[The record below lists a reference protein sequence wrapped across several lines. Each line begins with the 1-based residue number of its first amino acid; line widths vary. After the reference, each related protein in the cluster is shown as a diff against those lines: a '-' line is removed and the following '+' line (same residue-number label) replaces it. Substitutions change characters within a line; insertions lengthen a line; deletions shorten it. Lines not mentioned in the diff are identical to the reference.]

1 LEKDIVTVGILA
13 VGTLKV
19 DILTVGILTVGI
31 LTVGILEVDLRAYYR
46 RVNELCVCVYVCA
59 RESAE

>member
-19 DILTVGILTVGI
+19 DILTVGI